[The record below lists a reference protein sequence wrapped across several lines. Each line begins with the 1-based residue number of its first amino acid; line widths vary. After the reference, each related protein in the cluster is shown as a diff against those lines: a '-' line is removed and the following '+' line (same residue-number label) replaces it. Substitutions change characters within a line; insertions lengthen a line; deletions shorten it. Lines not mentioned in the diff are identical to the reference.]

1 MELNYQS
8 LISQY
13 SQLIWPLPR
22 ITSLFLSMPVIS
34 SRLIPVRIKLVFA
47 LSFALICAPFISESL
62 SFLDFKAAYLGYLMN
77 EILLGVLMG
86 FILQMVFQ
94 IFVIGGQI
102 IAMQA
107 GLGFATM
114 VDPASKASVPLV
126 SQFYLIM
133 ISLLFLAMNGH
144 LAVFDALIS
153 SFQVMPVGHVDSG
166 LSAIGSTIAFSG
178 WMFKESVMVALPAI
192 LSLLIVNLAFG
203 VMTRVAPQLNIFSMG
218 FPITLLMGFVII
230 KISIYGVAAQFDDAL
245 EQGMRLIKGI
255 LH

>member
-13 SQLIWPLPR
+13 SQFIWPLPR
-22 ITSLFLSMPVIS
+22 ITSLFLTMPVLS
-34 SRLIPVRIKLVFA
+34 TKLIPVRIKLVFSLA
-47 LSFALICAPFISESL
+47 FALICAPFISENL
-62 SFLDFKAAYLGYLMN
+62 SFLNFKPVFIGYLFN

-94 IFVIGGQI
+94 VFVIGGQI

-114 VDPASKASVPLV
+114 VDPASRASVPLI

-133 ISLLFLAMNGH
+133 ISLLFLALNGH
-144 LAVFDALIS
+144 LAIFDALIS
-153 SFQVMPVGHVDSG
+153 SFHEMPVGTISSG
-166 LSAIGSTIAFSG
+166 LSAVGSVIAFSG
-178 WMFKESVMVALPAI
+178 WMMKESVLIALPAI
-192 LSLLIVNLAFG
+192 VALLIVNLAFG

-230 KISIYGVAAQFDDAL
+230 KISIYGVVAKFSDGL
-245 EQGMRLIKGI
+245 MQGMHLVKGI